1 MLSADAALL
10 CVPCNKRRL
19 GEICDVCDEPLDGE
33 FIGALGR
40 KYHSQCFCCQVCDCE
55 LGGEEAHAVKGADGE
70 PLCLPCHE
78 KQLAD
83 LAELARI
90 NADAADAVE
99 AAAEAASAC
108 AAVAGLL
115 SDSEDDEDGA
125 PPPGDFL
132 RKSEVFNYTKMII
145 TAFFALIIYFNA
157 DFLHFRKAFM
167 PMRRKARGPHSTP
180 TLRPLRSLSLKTRL
194 RQRTQR
200 KRASQQRRQH

>member
-55 LGGEEAHAVKGADGE
+55 LGGEETHAVKGADGE

-145 TAFFALIIYFNA
+145 TAFFALF
-157 DFLHFRKAFM
+157 FL
-167 PMRRKARGPHSTP
+167 MRTTGIVEVS
-180 TLRPLRSLSLKTRL
+180 
-194 RQRTQR
+194 
-200 KRASQQRRQH
+200 